1 MRRTATAG
9 LFLTCL
15 VFCATLAWGQGTYKT
30 GATGAVNSTDV
41 PKALADTLEAQGTR
55 LLDDKGA
62 AVGEVWLLKS
72 ITLGPAGASSD
83 AVYPALSVGT
93 LVGVM
98 HFPAPGSD
106 FRGQTIKPGYY
117 TMRYAKIPQDGNHMG
132 VNPYPDF
139 LLLSPVAA
147 DTQVSQALK
156 VEDLLK
162 LSKQASGTAHPA
174 VLSLIPVSQG
184 ASFPSAVQDDQG
196 RWALQVKLSGG
207 GQQVPIALVL
217 VGQVAAT

>member
-1 MRRTATAG
+1 MRRTRTAG
-9 LFLTCL
+9 LLLACL
-15 VFCATLAWGQGTYKT
+15 VFCRTLARGQGAYKT
-30 GATGAVNSTDV
+30 ESTGSLSAPSV
-41 PKALADTLEAQGTR
+41 PKALADALEPQGTR
-55 LLDDKGA
+55 LVDDKGA
-62 AVGEVWLLKS
+62 VVGEVWLLKS
-72 ITLGPAGASSD
+72 IALGPSSSSSD

-98 HFPAPGSD
+98 HFPATGSD
-106 FRGQTIKPGYY
+106 FRGQTIKPGHY

-132 VNPYPDF
+132 ANPYPDF

-147 DTQVSQALK
+147 DTQVGQALK
-156 VEDLLK
+156 IEDLLK

-184 ASFPSAVQDDQG
+184 ATFPSAVQDDQG

-207 GQQVPIALVL
+207 GQQVPIALIL